1 MTTLLS
7 NFSLKVHWLCIF
19 FFTFEEY
26 GGLERVEGSTL
37 QATDLRDYTS
47 YYCTCHLFSLALG
60 MFAMVTAHSGLSG
73 LTHAVLCISQHG
85 CDEGKSLPM
94 IPNPWWGGFSISA
107 LGPAWASLPA
117 SVLLC
122 QPPLTTP
129 TPNSTTKGIPSLNK
143 QLFFFRAKLYEITW
157 SVPPALWGRQSLRML
172 YIIFWRTSLMFWY
185 LEYTYMFSRLSKMP
199 VDTTQKLL
207 FKQTINW
214 KFLLKK
220 KIRKSASGGGKSQ
233 NLKNTEIL
241 LYLFY
246 LINNKQHFSCWAQ

>member
-1 MTTLLS
+1 M
-7 NFSLKVHWLCIF
+7 
-19 FFTFEEY
+19 
-26 GGLERVEGSTL
+26 EGSTL

-143 QLFFFRAKLYEITW
+143 QLFFF
-157 SVPPALWGRQSLRML
+157 PG
-172 YIIFWRTSLMFWY
+172 
-185 LEYTYMFSRLSKMP
+185 
-199 VDTTQKLL
+199 
-207 FKQTINW
+207 QTIW
-214 KFLLKK
+214 DYLKC
-220 KIRKSASGGGKSQ
+220 ASGPLRSPEPEDALHYF
-233 NLKNTEIL
+233 LKN
-241 LYLFY
+241 
-246 LINNKQHFSCWAQ
+246 